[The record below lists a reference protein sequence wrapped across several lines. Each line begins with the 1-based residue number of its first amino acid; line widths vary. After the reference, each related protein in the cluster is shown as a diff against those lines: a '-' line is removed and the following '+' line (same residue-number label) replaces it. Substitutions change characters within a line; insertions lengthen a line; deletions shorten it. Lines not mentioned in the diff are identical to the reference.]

1 MRKLMLLAVAFGLA
15 ACGDAPIRKTN
26 CWSTSAPTPTMNAFA
41 ASADA
46 ACEFVDV
53 RAR

>member
-1 MRKLMLLAVAFGLA
+1 MRNFILATVVLGLA

-26 CWSTSAPTPTMNAFA
+26 CWSTSASGPTMNAFA
-41 ASADA
+41 ASADP

-53 RAR
+53 RAH